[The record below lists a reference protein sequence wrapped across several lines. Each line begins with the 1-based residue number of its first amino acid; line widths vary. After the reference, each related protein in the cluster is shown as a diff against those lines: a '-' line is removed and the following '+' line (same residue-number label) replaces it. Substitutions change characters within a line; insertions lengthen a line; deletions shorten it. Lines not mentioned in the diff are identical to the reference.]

1 MEKSLV
7 ASYLRRLVLQ
17 ATHTQQSHSSSLL
30 RAILRLTDGMF
41 SDVMLITRLIA
52 ETTQL

>member
-1 MEKSLV
+1 MEKFLV
-7 ASYLRRLVLQ
+7 AASLRRLVLQ
-17 ATHTQQSHSSSLL
+17 VTHTQQSHSSSRL
-30 RAILRLTDGMF
+30 RAILRLTDGIF